1 MQTWLKSIK
10 KAGKV
15 KPKWNFERIKSKEN
29 NVKEVMEQKFSQ
41 IDRITGSVED
51 NWEKVKETLLDILN
65 NDVGKTEIA
74 QRKPWITEAMI
85 KKMEERRIAKST
97 NIKEYRR
104 ETDRAKEVYMEE
116 ICEKIM
122 DFQKKGRNY
131 LMCQKAQQ
139 LGGRTSRAIRTFGI
153 EESQGNIVT
162 DHRRALRIWE
172 KYI

>member
-1 MQTWLKSIK
+1 M
-10 KAGKV
+10 
-15 KPKWNFERIKSKEN
+15 WNESRANKN
-29 NVKEVMEQKFSQ
+29 YTKEVMEQKFSK
-41 IDRITGSVED
+41 IDGVTGSVQD
-51 NWEKVKETLLDILN
+51 KWGKVKETLLDILN
-65 NDVGKTEIA
+65 NDIDKMKTA
-74 QRKPWITEAMI
+74 PRKPWITEAMI
-85 KKMEERRIAKST
+85 KKMEERRIAKTT
-97 NIKEYRR
+97 NIKKYKRLNNQRRR
-104 ETDRAKEVYMEE
+104 ETDRAKEVYMKE